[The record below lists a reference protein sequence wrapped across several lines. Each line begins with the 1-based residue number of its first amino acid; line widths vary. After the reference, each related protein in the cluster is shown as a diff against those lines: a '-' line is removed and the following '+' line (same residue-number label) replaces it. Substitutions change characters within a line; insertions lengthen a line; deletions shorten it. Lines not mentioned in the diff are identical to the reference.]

1 MRITRFVTTHD
12 QGSRFEDLELAWPD
26 SRADAFGHVLA
37 LSRSF
42 AADCLLASLPADLD
56 QDWHNA
62 PDRQLVAVL
71 SGRLE
76 VETTDGACRQWGP
89 GGLFFA
95 DDTTGRGH
103 RTRVLEGPARL
114 LFVRLAEDFDV
125 TALTRA

>member
-1 MRITRFVTTHD
+1 MHLTRFVTTRE
-12 QGSRFEDLELAWPD
+12 QGSCFEDLELAWPD
-26 SRADAFGHVLA
+26 ARTDAFGHVLA
-37 LSRSF
+37 LSRNF
-42 AADCLLASLPADLD
+42 AADCLLATLPVGLD

-71 SGRLE
+71 AGRLE

-95 DDTTGRGH
+95 DDTDGRGH

-114 LFVRLAEDFDV
+114 LFVRLAADFDV
-125 TALTRA
+125 GVLTRT